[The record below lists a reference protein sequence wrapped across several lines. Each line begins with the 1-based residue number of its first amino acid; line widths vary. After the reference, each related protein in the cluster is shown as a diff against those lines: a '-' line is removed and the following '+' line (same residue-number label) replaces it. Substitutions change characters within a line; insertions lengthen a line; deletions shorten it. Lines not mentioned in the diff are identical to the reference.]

1 MQRDSFFASSGQAD
15 YGGGGGSG
23 FRQGKGELTGWW
35 LNPCCSSL
43 KSFQQN
49 FAEICT
55 LKRSTLLG
63 CFVHNAAL
71 LFLWTWNPIQSNG
84 DILGFLTIS
93 DKLLQHFTLLK
104 SKLKLKFC
112 SERLLMRK

>member
-1 MQRDSFFASSGQAD
+1 MLNFLFK
-15 YGGGGGSG
+15 GSG

-35 LNPCCSSL
+35 LNPCCSNL

-49 FAEICT
+49 FAQICT
-55 LKRSTLLG
+55 LKRSTLLC

-93 DKLLQHFTLLK
+93 EKHFTLLK
-104 SKLKLKFC
+104 KPKLKLKLC